1 MMKKIILFLAAIM
14 PLAVMAEDLK
24 FGYINTQEVMM
35 LMPEISTIE
44 KQMAEFNA
52 QNTKYMQDMQKE
64 LDDKMAKYDQ
74 EKPTLSEAVRKV
86 KEEDLQELY
95 RRFQTAQ
102 QTLYTESQTKQ
113 QSLLQPV
120 QDKLKKAIE
129 TVGQKNNF
137 FMVFESEAGI
147 LYKSPKAVDI
157 APLVKKELGIL

>member
-1 MMKKIILFLAAIM
+1 MMKRIVLLFVAIM

-24 FGYINTQEVMM
+24 IGYINTQEVMM
-35 LMPEISTIE
+35 LMPEISVIE
-44 KQMAEFNA
+44 KQMADFNA

-64 LDDKMAKYDQ
+64 LEDKMAKYDQ
-74 EKPTLSEAVRKV
+74 EKAGLSDAVRKV

-113 QSLLQPV
+113 QTLLQPV

-147 LYKSPKAVDI
+147 LYKSPKAVDA